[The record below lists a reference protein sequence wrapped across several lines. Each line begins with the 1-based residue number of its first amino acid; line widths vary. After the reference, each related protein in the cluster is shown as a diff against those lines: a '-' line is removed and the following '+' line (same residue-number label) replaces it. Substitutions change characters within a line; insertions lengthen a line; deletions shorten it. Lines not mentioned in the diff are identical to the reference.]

1 MTQTRRFEGVSLP
14 VSDVAR
20 SVAFYR
26 DMVGLTV
33 EQSRPA
39 FALLRLGEVTLGLL
53 RTRLDDASRDMR
65 GSIHVEFTTDDL
77 DALYAEMQARGV
89 SFHEPPHDAPWERA
103 MATYDPDGYKVE
115 FAQGRRG
122 HNQPG

>member
-1 MTQTRRFEGVSLP
+1 MAQTIRFEGVSLS
-14 VSDVAR
+14 VRDVAR

-26 DMVGLTV
+26 DMVGFAV
-33 EQSRPA
+33 EQSRPN
-39 FALLRLGEVTLGLL
+39 FALLRLGEMTLGLL
-53 RTRLDDASRDMR
+53 QAPPDGATRDTHDRV
-65 GSIHVEFTTDDL
+65 HVELTTDDL

-103 MATYDPDGYKVE
+103 MATHDPDGYLVE

>member
-1 MTQTRRFEGVSLP
+1 MAQTIRFEGVSLP
-14 VSDVAR
+14 VRDVAR

-26 DMVGLTV
+26 DMVGFAV
-33 EQSRPA
+33 EQSRPN
-39 FALLRLGEVTLGLL
+39 FALLRLGEITLGLL
-53 RTRLDDASRDMR
+53 HMRPDGASLAPHDRV
-65 GSIHVEFTTDDL
+65 HVELTTDDL

-103 MATYDPDGYKVE
+103 MATHDPDGYLVE

-122 HNQPG
+122 HNQPR

>member
-1 MTQTRRFEGVSLP
+1 MAQTLRFEGVSLR
-14 VSDVAR
+14 VGDVAR

-26 DMVGLTV
+26 DMVGFAV
-33 EQSRPA
+33 EQSSPV

-53 RTRLDDASRDMR
+53 RTRPDGASPDTV
-65 GSIHVEFTTDDL
+65 HLELTTDDL

-89 SFHEPPHDAPWERA
+89 SFHEPPHDAPWERT

-122 HNQPG
+122 QNKPG

>member
-1 MTQTRRFEGVSLP
+1 MTQTLRFEGVSLP
-14 VSDVAR
+14 VRDVAR

-26 DMVGLTV
+26 DMVGFTV
-33 EQSRPA
+33 EQNRPA
-39 FALLRLGEVTLGLL
+39 FALLRLGEVMLGLL
-53 RTRLDDASRDMR
+53 RTRLDDPSPDTR
-65 GSIHVEFTTDDL
+65 GTLHVEFTTDDL
-77 DALYAEMQARGV
+77 DAEMQARGV
-89 SFHEPPHDAPWERA
+89 SFPEPPHDAPWERA